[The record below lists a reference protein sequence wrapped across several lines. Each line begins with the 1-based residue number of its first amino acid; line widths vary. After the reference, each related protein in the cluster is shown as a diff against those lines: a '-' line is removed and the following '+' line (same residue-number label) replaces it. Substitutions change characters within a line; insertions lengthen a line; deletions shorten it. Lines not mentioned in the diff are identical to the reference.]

1 MPFALSGGALS
12 ADTFAKRAYPFLT
25 RIVLFLDRRR
35 MSRFTL
41 DELREY
47 VAAWQPEVVAQVLD
61 GLDRVGKRGQ
71 NASVA
76 QKRRSERKAY
86 SAIVVIIQNRAVR
99 LKDGSRAKL
108 PVMAR
113 NLSRSG
119 LGLLAPIFFEPVL
132 PGPESPTLQ
141 ARNVFREGAALE
153 IGLRKACGSMLWLYG
168 SVMRARIVQH
178 DFLDIGVRFNA
189 RINVL
194 KALELDD

>member
-1 MPFALSGGALS
+1 
-12 ADTFAKRAYPFLT
+12 
-25 RIVLFLDRRR
+25 

-41 DELREY
+41 EELREY
-47 VAAWQPEVVAQVLD
+47 VASWQPEVVAQVLE

-71 NASVA
+71 NATVA
-76 QKRRSERKAY
+76 QKRRNERKSY
-86 SAIVVIIQNRAVR
+86 SAIVAIIQNRAVR

-108 PVMAR
+108 PLMAR

-119 LGLLAPIFFEPVL
+119 LGLLSPLFFEPAI

-153 IGLRKACGSMLWLYG
+153 IGLRKSCGSMLWLYG
-168 SVMRARIVQH
+168 TVIRARIVQH
-178 DFLDIGVRFNA
+178 DFLDVGVRFNA
-189 RINVL
+189 RINIL